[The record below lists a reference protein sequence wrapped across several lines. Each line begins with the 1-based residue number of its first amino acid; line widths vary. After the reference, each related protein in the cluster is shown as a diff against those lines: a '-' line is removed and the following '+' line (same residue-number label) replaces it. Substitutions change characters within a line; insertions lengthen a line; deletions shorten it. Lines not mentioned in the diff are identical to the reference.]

1 MANRGQQ
8 LFQFNE
14 IHLRRSSSISLR
26 RATSAIPIT
35 VLIGVRISWLID
47 NRNLVL
53 AEFAVSIFS
62 RLMRSLRF
70 MYWKNTIF
78 IRSGIANVNRGL
90 ISSDHWTSV

>member
-1 MANRGQQ
+1 M
-8 LFQFNE
+8 
-14 IHLRRSSSISLR
+14 
-26 RATSAIPIT
+26 
-35 VLIGVRISWLID
+35 
-47 NRNLVL
+47 
-53 AEFAVSIFS
+53 AEFAVSSFS